1 MAKGQTAVAPG
12 APTEQEYHPPT
23 AYLHDEHMKKMG
35 MKQMPKIGD
44 RVPMHGRV
52 TSVSQR
58 SDGSRSMEMELEQM
72 VQEAEKPEH
81 ANDHEGKLKG
91 AKAAMDRALDQ
102 QEMSKSKV
110 KKHRKQVG
118 STGAPAVNPEGAGE
132 ED

>member
-1 MAKGQTAVAPG
+1 MAKAINPDD
-12 APTEQEYHPPT
+12 YPPT
-23 AYLHDEHMKKMG
+23 GHLNSNHLKQFG
-35 MKQMPKIGD
+35 MKGPPALGD
-44 RVPMHGRV
+44 MIPMHGRV
-52 TSVSQR
+52 KSVSENP
-58 SDGSRSMEMELEQM
+58 DGGHDVSVELQKMAE
-72 VQEAEKPEH
+72 EASKPEH

-102 QEMSKSKV
+102 QEMSKPKL